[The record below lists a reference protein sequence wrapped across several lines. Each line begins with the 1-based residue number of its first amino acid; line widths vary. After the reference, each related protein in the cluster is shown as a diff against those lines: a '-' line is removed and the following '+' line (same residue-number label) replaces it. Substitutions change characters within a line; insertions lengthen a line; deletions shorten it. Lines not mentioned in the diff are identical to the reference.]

1 MNETKSC
8 PYCGEEILA
17 TAKKCKHCGK
27 WLEKKC
33 PQCGEWINAEAKKCR
48 YCGSW
53 LDTWAKE
60 MYENAT
66 KDRRPQQATSTRA
79 DVTEAIEEYKENQ
92 DAGCLMN
99 IECFALLALF
109 GYVYDWSWWGFIIAA
124 FIGYMLLSFQF
135 LRILYCI
142 GISIIWGLIGI
153 ALGPVLIDDSEWDTL
168 SRIITNDYAD
178 YWWMGAI
185 FGILSL
191 IFHWP
196 AMKSRFNF

>member
-60 MYENAT
+60 MYENINPGRCHRSY
-66 KDRRPQQATSTRA
+66 RRIQRKPECRLL
-79 DVTEAIEEYKENQ
+79 DEYR
-92 DAGCLMN
+92 MF
-99 IECFALLALF
+99 CFTGIIRLRLRLVVVGIHYRGIYRLHAVVLSIPTDSLLHRHF
-109 GYVYDWSWWGFIIAA
+109 YY
-124 FIGYMLLSFQF
+124 
-135 LRILYCI
+135 
-142 GISIIWGLIGI
+142 
-153 ALGPVLIDDSEWDTL
+153 
-168 SRIITNDYAD
+168 
-178 YWWMGAI
+178 MGAYRHRI
-185 FGILSL
+185 GTCT
-191 IFHWP
+191 H
-196 AMKSRFNF
+196 R

>member
-66 KDRRPQQATSTRA
+66 RDRRPQQATSTRA
-79 DVTEAIEEYKENQ
+79 DVTEAIEDYTETQ
-92 DAGCLMN
+92 AAGGLMN
-99 IECFALLALF
+99 I
-109 GYVYDWSWWGFIIAA
+109 D
-124 FIGYMLLSFQF
+124 
-135 LRILYCI
+135 
-142 GISIIWGLIGI
+142 
-153 ALGPVLIDDSEWDTL
+153 
-168 SRIITNDYAD
+168 
-178 YWWMGAI
+178 
-185 FGILSL
+185 
-191 IFHWP
+191 
-196 AMKSRFNF
+196 